1 MGRERNFF
9 ERTNFLGNLEIIS
22 WNISKFVRTYKLTKI
37 SGSLYVYTY
46 KLPNILVSLYVR
58 TNLLDVQTY
67 SNIYIPV
74 ARIDEEYIQYEL
86 VKSRNCNMLHPF
98 PSEQLLCWKL
108 QPVGTLV
115 QVGEAEMVKK
125 EMALCQKPIWL
136 VILTFLVYCLLTE
149 QFFFNPAIWVIW
161 FNQTYIGTQE

>member
-67 SNIYIPV
+67 SNIYIMYLC
-74 ARIDEEYIQYEL
+74 IDTIEGILGDLGKAGPGLIQNLKNLSLISTRL
-86 VKSRNCNMLHPF
+86 VLPEHFC
-98 PSEQLLCWKL
+98 
-108 QPVGTLV
+108 
-115 QVGEAEMVKK
+115 
-125 EMALCQKPIWL
+125 
-136 VILTFLVYCLLTE
+136 
-149 QFFFNPAIWVIW
+149 
-161 FNQTYIGTQE
+161 